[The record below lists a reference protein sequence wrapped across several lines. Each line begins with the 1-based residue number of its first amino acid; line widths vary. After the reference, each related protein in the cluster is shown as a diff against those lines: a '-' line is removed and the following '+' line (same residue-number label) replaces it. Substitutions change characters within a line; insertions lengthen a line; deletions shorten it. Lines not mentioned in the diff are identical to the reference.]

1 MAVAT
6 DEPRRRA
13 ARNLKGRF
21 MSRRPILAALI
32 SASLVAPLA
41 AQTPRPPNFSG
52 NWVWVESRVSGAG
65 RSGETPAGGART
77 PVHTSSG
84 AAFNCGRE
92 CTIAHK
98 GATLTIDNAQ
108 LADYKGKD
116 PSERTPPVMFRIDGR
131 EAEVV
136 DSFNPSRKLSAT
148 AKWDGNKLQ
157 ITSGSRSSSFPW
169 TQILSLEEGHLMVV
183 HTATPNG
190 EPVRITMKYRKK

>member
-1 MAVAT
+1 MAH
-6 DEPRRRA
+6 
-13 ARNLKGRF
+13 
-21 MSRRPILAALI
+21 RPLLAALI
-32 SASLVAPLA
+32 SASLVVPLM
-41 AQTPRPPNFSG
+41 AQTRRPPDFSG

-65 RSGETPAGGART
+65 RSGETPADGTRSS
-77 PVHTSSG
+77 VHTSSG

-92 CTIAHK
+92 CTIMQK
-98 GATLTIDNAQ
+98 GTTLTIDNAQ

-116 PSERTPPVMFRIDGR
+116 PAERTPPVTFQIDGR

-136 DSFNPSRKLSAT
+136 DSFNPPRKLTAAT
-148 AKWDGNKLQ
+148 KWDGNKLQ
-157 ITSGSRSSSFPW
+157 ITSGSRSSSFLW

>member
-1 MAVAT
+1 
-6 DEPRRRA
+6 
-13 ARNLKGRF
+13 
-21 MSRRPILAALI
+21 MSDRPILAALI
-32 SASLVAPLA
+32 SASLVASLA
-41 AQTPRPPNFSG
+41 AQAPRTPNFSG
-52 NWVWVESRVSGAG
+52 TWVWVESRLNSAG
-65 RSGETPAGGART
+65 RSGETPAGGARS

-92 CTIAHK
+92 CTIAQK

-116 PSERTPPVMFRIDGR
+116 PSERTPSVTFRIDGR

-157 ITSGSRSSSFPW
+157 IATGRGSSSFPR
-169 TQILSLEEGHLMVV
+169 TQILSLEEGNLVVV
-183 HTATPNG
+183 HIATVSG
-190 EPVRITMKYRKK
+190 EPVRVTMKYRKK